1 MSVNRPLDV
10 HALRAALVAPT
21 GPYAALTVLDS
32 TGSTNADLAE
42 AAGAGAADRTVL
54 IAEEQTAGRGR
65 QQREWSSPKGSGLY
79 VSVLLRP
86 AGVPAARLSWL
97 PLLAGVALVAAIG
110 ELTTL
115 TAALKWPNDLLIGP
129 EQRKA
134 AGILAEAVSAPA
146 DRAVVVGMGINVSQD
161 PAELPVRPGALPPTS
176 LVAAGATDL
185 SRQELAAAL
194 LRRFAELEREWRASG
209 GDPSRSGLW
218 QAYREV
224 CATIGQQVRV
234 EFPDGTALTGAAVG
248 VDEDGRLTV
257 RDPAGVQRSLSAGD
271 VVHVRPVR

>member
-1 MSVNRPLDV
+1 M
-10 HALRAALVAPT
+10 
-21 GPYAALTVLDS
+21 
-32 TGSTNADLAE
+32 
-42 AAGAGAADRTVL
+42 
-54 IAEEQTAGRGR
+54 
-65 QQREWSSPKGSGLY
+65 
-79 VSVLLRP
+79 
-86 AGVPAARLSWL
+86 
-97 PLLAGVALVAAIG
+97 ALVAAIG

-194 LRRFAELEREWRASG
+194 LGGVRHHRPAGPGGVPRRHRAHRRG
-209 GDPSRSGLW
+209 RRRGRGRPVDRARPR
-218 QAYREV
+218 R
-224 CATIGQQVRV
+224 
-234 EFPDGTALTGAAVG
+234 GAAV
-248 VDEDGRLTV
+248 TV
-257 RDPAGVQRSLSAGD
+257 RG
-271 VVHVRPVR
+271 